1 MKRTLLALC
10 IVTLGLRGAPAF
22 ALEPAAASSE
32 SVDQARD
39 HFRRGAE
46 LFKEGSFDAALAEF
60 QRAYQI
66 VPNYR
71 VLYNIAQVQLERHDY
86 AAAQTAFTE
95 YLKQGDSEIAA
106 ERRSEVEEE
115 LRTLRTRVVELTVT
129 SNVDGAE
136 LSVDGVTVGKL
147 PLIKPILVS
156 TGVRRLS
163 LQKPGFTRGER
174 TVSVAGG
181 ERPVIEISLEP
192 LRAAPASST
201 RPAGE
206 APGAPAERSH
216 TGVWI
221 GVVTTGVL
229 AGGAVTFGLLARHN
243 NEQLDKELARFPGDG
258 ERIDS
263 ARSKVK
269 LFAGLSDGAAGAS
282 LVAAAITLYAALSS
296 SGAETP
302 PKQAARFGPRAR
314 LVPSFD
320 RISVLGEF

>member
-1 MKRTLLALC
+1 MKRSLLALC
-10 IVTLGLRGAPAF
+10 IATLVLRGAPAL
-22 ALEPAAASSE
+22 AIEPAAGSE
-32 SVDQARD
+32 GVDQARD

-60 QRAYQI
+60 TRAYQI

-95 YLKQGDSEIAA
+95 YLKQGDSEIAP

-115 LRTLRTRVVELTVT
+115 LRTLRSRVVELTVT
-129 SNVDGAE
+129 SNVAGAE
-136 LSVDGVTVGKL
+136 LSIDGAVVGKL
-147 PLIKPILVS
+147 PLEKPILVS
-156 TGVRRLS
+156 TGVRHLS
-163 LQKPGFTRGER
+163 LQKPGYTRGER

-181 ERPVIEISLEP
+181 EKPVIELPLEP
-192 LRAAPASST
+192 LRAAPLSSARTAGDPPSAAS
-201 RPAGE
+201 
-206 APGAPAERSH
+206 ERSH

-229 AGGAVTFGLLARHN
+229 VGGAVTFGLMARHN
-243 NEQLDKELARFPGDG
+243 NDRLDKELARFPGDA
-258 ERIDS
+258 ERIDD

-296 SGAETP
+296 SDAEAP
-302 PKQAARFGPRAR
+302 PKKAERLGPRAR